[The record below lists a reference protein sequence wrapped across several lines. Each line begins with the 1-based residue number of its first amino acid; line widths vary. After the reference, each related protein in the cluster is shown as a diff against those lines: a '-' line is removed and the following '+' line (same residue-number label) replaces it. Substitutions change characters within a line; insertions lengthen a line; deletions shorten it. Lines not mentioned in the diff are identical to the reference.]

1 VWSVPWWALT
11 EPFFMALSCR
21 GLSVRL
27 DDCMDERVCV
37 ARPKVERLS
46 VEMEREAV
54 GLLAALLADA
64 VRKDDAVPRPVPS
77 ADTHPSNMRS
87 NSSSNTSSI
96 PSSN

>member
-1 VWSVPWWALT
+1 
-11 EPFFMALSCR
+11 MAAGVLSCR

-27 DDCMDERVCV
+27 DDCMDDRVCV

-46 VEMEREAV
+46 KEMEREAV

-64 VRKDDAVPRPVPS
+64 VRRGDAGPVGIPS
-77 ADTHPSNMRS
+77 ADTSSNPPSNS
-87 NSSSNTSSI
+87 SSI